1 MSLGKLPGI
10 KGLVS
15 TSHSR
20 RRIKTQLSAEMISLP
35 MGDFRHTMHV
45 GRGGDVFGDTSFLSE
60 HGGQRRV
67 QDSPDS
73 KPARFFSRTL
83 RHVRRT
89 PQPRL
94 RTDSRELSSPPPPV
108 SPIIKNAI
116 SLPQLNLANGGL
128 EEALL
133 PTSASCQEQP
143 LYSYGVQSGFVTLPR
158 QSRLDRNSNETS
170 PPQPQQR
177 RDSDLDPFPALER
190 SDSLT
195 SFTVDLGP
203 SLLTELLD
211 LIHSSSDLQEVQQDL
226 EDVGEEEEEEE
237 PSSLYEMAVESPSVS
252 SRGHSSSPDWTQ
264 QDKVM
269 SKNGDINKG
278 VKPDASLCSPVR
290 VEPTIQ
296 AEKFQHAAN
305 ILARHYGGGE
315 VVKGRRR
322 APNAFPEEEE
332 EIKV

>member
-15 TSHSR
+15 SSHSR
-20 RRIKTQLSAEMISLP
+20 RRIKTELSTDMISLP

-60 HGGQRRV
+60 HGGKGSAPE
-67 QDSPDS
+67 SPDS

-94 RTDSRELSSPPPPV
+94 RGDSRELSSPPPPI

-116 SLPQLNLANGGL
+116 SLPQLNLVNGGL
-128 EEALL
+128 ERALL
-133 PTSASCQEQP
+133 PTSTSCLEQP

-158 QSRLDRNSNETS
+158 LSRLDRSSTESS
-170 PPQPQQR
+170 PPQSQQR
-177 RDSDLDPFPALER
+177 RGSDPDPFSTLHR

-203 SLLTELLD
+203 SLMSELLG
-211 LIHSSSDLQEVQQDL
+211 LIHSSSSHQGAPRDL
-226 EDVGEEEEEEE
+226 EDEEEGEEEE
-237 PSSLYEMAVESPSVS
+237 PSSLFEMAVESPCSS
-252 SRGHSSSPDWTQ
+252 SRGRSSSPDWTQ
-264 QDKVM
+264 QDTELVE
-269 SKNGDINKG
+269 NGDVAKR
-278 VKPDASLCSPVR
+278 VTPDASLWSPVR
-290 VEPTIQ
+290 VEPTMETERFQQ
-296 AEKFQHAAN
+296 AAD
-305 ILARHYGGGE
+305 ILSRHYGGGGA
-315 VVKGRRR
+315 VKGRRK
-322 APNAFPEEEE
+322 APFAFPEEEE